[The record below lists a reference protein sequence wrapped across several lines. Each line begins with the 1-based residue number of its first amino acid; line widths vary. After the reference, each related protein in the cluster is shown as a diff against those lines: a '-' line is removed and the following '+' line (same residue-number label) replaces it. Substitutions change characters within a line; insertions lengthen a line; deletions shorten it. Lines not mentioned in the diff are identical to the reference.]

1 MSEEK
6 KKVKVKATVY
16 WCQHTKVNDMSGKF
30 QVNLCNL
37 SDSAAAALEDMGISV
52 QEGEDKKAAMGK
64 YITCK
69 SPNPLRVFDAEGQA
83 ITEPVG
89 NGSKGTAL
97 VSYYT
102 WTYKNKKGL
111 SPSLVKL
118 IITDF
123 VEYAA
128 GSNISEDDED
138 VL

>member
-6 KKVKVKATVY
+6 KDIKLKASVY

-37 SDSAAAALEDMGISV
+37 SDAAVEALEDMGISV
-52 QEGEDKKAAMGK
+52 QVGEEKKADMGR

-69 SPNPLRVFDAEGQA
+69 SPNPLRVFDVENHE
-83 ITEPVG
+83 ITEAVG

-97 VSYYT
+97 VSSYS
-102 WTYKNKKGL
+102 WTYKNKKGV
-111 SPSLVKL
+111 SPSLKKL
-118 IITDF
+118 VVTDL

-128 GSNISEDDED
+128 ASGISADDED